1 MVHLRAFRLL
11 TGLVAVVTTFGCDES
26 SRSPVSP
33 DAVTVSTTVASAT
46 GTAAVLAVE
55 NQAAARP
62 LTESRP
68 FQAICEAQGG
78 EFLVAVDLG
87 SLYCNKAGGL
97 FTAFTD
103 NQLRTQRTICEH
115 VYGAFFGV
123 QGILPN
129 STGTFCSTATP
140 G

>member
-1 MVHLRAFRLL
+1 MVPLRAFPLL
-11 TGLVAVVTTFGCDES
+11 MGLVAVVPTFGCGEL
-26 SRSPVSP
+26 SRNPVSP
-33 DAVTVSTTVASAT
+33 DAVTVSTTVSSPT
-46 GTAAVLAVE
+46 DTTAALAVE
-55 NQAAARP
+55 KQTAARP

-78 EFLVAVDLG
+78 EFNVAVDFR

-97 FTAFTD
+97 FTAFTE